1 MTSKKPAFLLDV
13 NVLLALIDAMHQH
26 HEPAWAWFRATGR
39 AAFATCPIVENGVL
53 RIASS
58 NAYPN
63 RSGDVQTVR
72 ESLCRLAEEPGFR
85 FWSDSVSLRNALKAN
100 EDARSNE
107 VTDLYLV
114 ALAAANGGRLATFDT
129 NLRPELLAKASTVE
143 LLLRH

>member
-1 MTSKKPAFLLDV
+1 MTSKKLAYLLDV
-13 NVLLALIDAMHQH
+13 NVVLALIDAMHEH
-26 HEPAWAWFRATGR
+26 HELAWTWFRTTGR

-63 RSGDVQTVR
+63 RSGDVETVR
-72 ESLCRLAEEPGFR
+72 ESLCRLAEQPGFR
-85 FWSDSVSLRNALKAN
+85 FWSDSVSLRTVLRAGS
-100 EDARSNE
+100 DARSNE

-129 NLRPELLAKASTVE
+129 RLRPELVAKASTVE
-143 LLLRH
+143 VLGY